1 MSKKY
6 YEVVFEG
13 DIEII
18 SGMLEGF
25 MLASGKKWE
34 WYSGKETN
42 IEAETLTEIIK
53 EWASMKSKLH
63 HIIMEEEFHLKLQQ
77 ASKNMGPMRFI
88 KPEYTKSARE
98 IKSASFKFE
107 GKAYAKK
114 YGEEIKA
121 ILAAPPAGVTLEKYK
136 PVEHI
141 VKDAKDMELYAPEH
155 DYTLEVE
162 GVAIGEFGSVFEFR
176 KKLDDHPLIE
186 VSTVRL
192 QF

>member
-18 SGMLEGF
+18 CGMLEGF
-25 MLASGKKWE
+25 MLASGKKWD
-34 WYSGKETN
+34 WYSGKEAE

-77 ASKNMGPMRFI
+77 ACKDLGALRYI

-121 ILAAPPAGVTLEKYK
+121 ILSTPPAGVTLENYK

-141 VKDAKDMELYAPEH
+141 VKDAKEMELYAPEH
-155 DYTLEVE
+155 DYTLEVD
-162 GVAIGEFGSVFEFR
+162 GIAKGEFGSVFEFR
-176 KKLDDHPLIE
+176 KKLDDHPLVE
-186 VSTVRL
+186 VSTLRL